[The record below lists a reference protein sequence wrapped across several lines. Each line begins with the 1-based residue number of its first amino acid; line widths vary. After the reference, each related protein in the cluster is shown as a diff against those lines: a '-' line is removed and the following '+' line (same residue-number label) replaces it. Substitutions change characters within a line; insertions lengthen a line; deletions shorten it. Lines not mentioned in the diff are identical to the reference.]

1 MVPESSFLW
10 TMTTDMTKIKRSRR
24 GLARRGF
31 TLAEI
36 LIALALIAVL
46 AAVLLPAV
54 AGQIMKGDAGRTMQ
68 DLDALRSGVDQFVA
82 DVKRYPMRVSHM
94 STKILTTDRDV
105 NGTLYPAGMVAKWAG
120 PYITKTLNDANV
132 LPTGFG
138 GTIQD
143 SLVRTVN
150 TNGVTYVTVR
160 IFGLDSAAFA
170 RIDLDIDGPSAN
182 WTNAR
187 TLGQLRWIP
196 GTGADTTRYLAV
208 PIQ

>member
-1 MVPESSFLW
+1 
-10 TMTTDMTKIKRSRR
+10 MTTDMNMNKRSRR
-24 GLARRGF
+24 RLGRLGF

-68 DLDALRSGVDQFVA
+68 DLDAVRAGVDQFLA
-82 DVKRYPMRVSHM
+82 DVHRYPMRVSHLT
-94 STKILTTDRDV
+94 TKVLTTDRDV
-105 NGTLYPAGMVAKWAG
+105 NGTLYPAGMVAKWSG

-143 SLVRTVN
+143 SLVRTLN
-150 TNGVTYVTVR
+150 SNGINYVTVR
-160 IFGLDSAAFA
+160 IFGLDSSAFA
-170 RIDLDIDGPSAN
+170 RLDLDIDGPSAS

-187 TLGQLRWIP
+187 TLGLLRWTAGS
-196 GTGADTTRYLAV
+196 GTDTTRYLAT